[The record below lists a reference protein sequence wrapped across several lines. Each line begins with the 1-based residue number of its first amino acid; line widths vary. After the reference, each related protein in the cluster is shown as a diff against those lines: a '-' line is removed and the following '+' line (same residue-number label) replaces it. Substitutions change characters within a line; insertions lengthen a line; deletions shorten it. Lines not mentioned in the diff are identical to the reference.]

1 MVSEDSYC
9 PIGDKKCRHLSVN
22 VMIEREM
29 IKDEYGFPIYK
40 KGNTI
45 YKINQITENREFCN
59 DAGKYIRDMCRCPLV
74 PREKKELPPLR
85 DTRQQKLEDMW

>member
-22 VMIEREM
+22 VIIEREM

-40 KGNTI
+40 KGNVI

-59 DAGKYIRDMCRCPLV
+59 DAGKYIHDMHRCPLV
-74 PREKKELPPLR
+74 KQDKKELSSLKN
-85 DTRQQKLEDMW
+85 TRQQKLEDMW